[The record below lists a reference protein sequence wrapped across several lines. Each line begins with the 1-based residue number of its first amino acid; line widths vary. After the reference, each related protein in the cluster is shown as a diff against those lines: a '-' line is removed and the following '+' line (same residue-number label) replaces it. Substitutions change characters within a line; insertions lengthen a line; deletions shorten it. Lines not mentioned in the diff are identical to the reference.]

1 MALRITPMEGVM
13 TEKFKVFVAGT
24 SGAGK
29 TAFLASM
36 YNRMSAELHEL
47 GFYLDTSPNGA
58 NFLIKEYQELVNPD
72 KPWPPG
78 TVDVTEWDFSC
89 RNFARQ
95 QGLFDFSYLDFPG
108 GFITDSDGLQ
118 QAEEFNISQKV
129 QDANSLLFLIDGQ
142 KVHYFMEGIEPPVGH
157 SLLIDI
163 DFLVSLAMRANIDVP
178 IHFVLTKWDIL
189 DGVFTLESIKEK
201 LLSIPKLKAL
211 IGTRRR
217 AELPT
222 RLIPVSAFGKGFA
235 TLDKSGRM
243 VKNKTNN
250 IPSPFQVE
258 LSIACTLIDGFRVAH
273 RLMDRKKAEH
283 NASGIAFFAFF
294 LKSFTLIFRVVGFG
308 TRNLNSA
315 LPGPYQLGSSACS
328 VLLKSVTRRL
338 ELKSEEIEAE
348 MIDVRR
354 SLENEES
361 ALNTAIRNCDLL
373 SLSLERDYPAS
384 NLTNL

>member
-1 MALRITPMEGVM
+1 M

-47 GFYLDTSPNGA
+47 GFYLETSPSGA
-58 NFLIKEYQELVNPD
+58 NLLIKKYQELVNPE

-78 TVDVTEWDFSC
+78 TDDVTEWDFSC
-89 RNFARQ
+89 RNFAKQ
-95 QGLFDFSYLDFPG
+95 QILFNFSYLDFPG
-108 GFITDSDGLQ
+108 GFITDSAGLQ
-118 QAEEFNISQKV
+118 QAEEFNVSQKV

-142 KVHYFMEGIEPPVGH
+142 KVHYFLEDIEPPVGH

-163 DFLVSLAMRANIDVP
+163 DFLVSLAMRAKIDVP
-178 IHFVLTKWDIL
+178 IHFMLTKWDIL
-189 DGVFTLESIKEK
+189 DGVFTLESIKMK
-201 LLSIPKLKAL
+201 LLSIPKLKNL

-243 VKNKTNN
+243 VKNKTSK

-273 RLMDRKKAEH
+273 QLTEKKKIEH
-283 NASGIAFFAFF
+283 ITGKIAFFAFI
-294 LKSFTLIFRVVGFG
+294 LKFITLTFRAVGFG
-308 TRNLNSA
+308 AKNFNST
-315 LPGPYQLGSSACS
+315 LPGPYQLGSSAGAI
-328 VLLKSVTRRL
+328 LLKSVTRRL
-338 ELKSEEIEAE
+338 ELKSEELDAE
-348 MIDVRR
+348 ITEIRHN
-354 SLENEES
+354 LENKES

-373 SLSLERDYPAS
+373 GLSLERDYPAS
-384 NLTNL
+384 NLTKL